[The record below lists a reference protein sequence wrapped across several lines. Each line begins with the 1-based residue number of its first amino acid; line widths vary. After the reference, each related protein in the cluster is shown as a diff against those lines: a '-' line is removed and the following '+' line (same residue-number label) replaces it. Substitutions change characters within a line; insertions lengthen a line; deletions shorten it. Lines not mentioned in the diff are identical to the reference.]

1 MLLCKPLLTFV
12 KKVTIDVCKIY
23 GPDAVFLQQAAH
35 LTGGSY
41 INLEHRDALLQHLLV
56 SLLDAAW
63 DALTLMNIQMT
74 FLPPPSMRQLMA
86 VPTQDKI
93 DFRAACFCHKT
104 VVDVGFVCSV
114 CLSSEYSI
122 TILRDAH

>member
-1 MLLCKPLLTFV
+1 MLLCEFLLTFV

-63 DALTLMNIQMT
+63 DALTLMSFQMT